1 MVARKLRQDF
11 ELVEKKHL
19 GVGLANNQKPMSYNF
34 NIVKMGFVNGDYM
47 TMWNGSSE
55 LNKVQAIPAIS
66 YYIETEHRPQRSLL
80 MILLPLL
87 LIWGVTYSSQW
98 WKEESASSRAIMASL
113 FSVVTLN
120 YSAINLQP
128 DVSYFTTMNWAF
140 AAYYLNL
147 LIIGT
152 LTVLAFRENKRGNAV
167 SFRFYRRTGRI
178 LGIVILV
185 VSTLAIGLWVIH
197 KRNLPPQPWLFHAS
211 AEGI

>member
-1 MVARKLRQDF
+1 
-11 ELVEKKHL
+11 
-19 GVGLANNQKPMSYNF
+19 
-34 NIVKMGFVNGDYM
+34 
-47 TMWNGSSE
+47 MWNGSPE
-55 LNKVQAIPAIS
+55 LNKVQGIPAIS
-66 YYIETEHRPQRSLL
+66 YYIETEHRSQRILL
-80 MILLPLL
+80 MIFLPLL
-87 LIWGVTYSSQW
+87 LIWGITYSSQW

-147 LIIGT
+147 IALGT
-152 LTVLAFRENKRGNAV
+152 LTVLAFRENKRGDTV
-167 SFRFYRRTGRI
+167 SFRFYRRIGRI

-197 KRNLPPQPWLFHAS
+197 KRNLPPQPWLFRAS
-211 AEGI
+211 AEQIE

>member
-98 WKEESASSRAIMASL
+98 WKEESASSSHHGIPL
-113 FSVVTLN
+113 FGRHPQLLGDQSATRCLVFHHDELGFCGILPESAN
-120 YSAINLQP
+120 YRDPNRP
-128 DVSYFTTMNWAF
+128 
-140 AAYYLNL
+140 
-147 LIIGT
+147 
-152 LTVLAFRENKRGNAV
+152 R
-167 SFRFYRRTGRI
+167 
-178 LGIVILV
+178 
-185 VSTLAIGLWVIH
+185 
-197 KRNLPPQPWLFHAS
+197 LPGEQTR
-211 AEGI
+211 